1 MSTAVSPVST
11 GSTAAASP
19 ADAMTAPVAPGVVP
33 QNNPSGEVA
42 KPDIKVGQRQL
53 RLKDFLRT
61 VVKLGGSDLHLQADS
76 IPMIRV
82 NGSAKY
88 LDCPTL
94 SDDQMWEICQE
105 LAYHKEDILNTLN
118 TKGAVDCAYALPN
131 NEARFRVNMFHSRGK
146 YAVVTRR
153 IVTKIPNFT
162 DLNLPPVVEGLADF
176 HRGIVVVAGTTGSGK
191 STSLAAIIG
200 KINQTRSERIIT
212 IEDPIEYQHQDGKS
226 LVSQVE
232 VGQDTESFAYALKA
246 AMRQDPD
253 TLLIGEIRD
262 PFSLA
267 TALRASDTG
276 HLVFTTIHATNAS
289 MAVQRIVSLF
299 DPDQKE
305 LMQQQLALNLNAI
318 ICQRLAKKRDG
329 KGRVPVIE
337 IMMKTPLVQ
346 KYILDGE
353 FDKLKGCVGNKEG
366 GSQSFDQHLVEL
378 FNKQVI
384 DVSEAKRLATNV
396 DALTLALRGIGNSDT
411 KLK

>member
-1 MSTAVSPVST
+1 MPSTQLEDYRPNADVVDHD
-11 GSTAAASP
+11 AP
-19 ADAMTAPVAPGVVP
+19 APEIHIEERTL
-33 QNNPSGEVA
+33 
-42 KPDIKVGQRQL
+42 K
-53 RLKDFLRT
+53 LKDFLRT
-61 VVKLGGSDLHLQADS
+61 VVKVGGSDLHLQAGS

-82 NGSAKY
+82 DGRARF
-88 LDCPTL
+88 LDCAPAT
-94 SDDQMWEICQE
+94 DEQMDEICRE
-105 LAYHKEDILNTLN
+105 LAYNKEDILATLEK
-118 TKGAVDCAYALPN
+118 KGAVDCAFALPN
-131 NEARFRVNMFHSRGK
+131 NEARFRVNMFHSRTK
-146 YAVVTRR
+146 YACVLRR

-162 DLNLPPVVEGLADF
+162 DLNLPPIVEGLADF

-200 KINQTRSERIIT
+200 KINKTRSERIIT
-212 IEDPIEYQHQDGKS
+212 IEDPIEYQHENIKS

-232 VGQDTESFAYALKA
+232 VGQDTESFEYALKA

-299 DPDQKE
+299 DPNQKE

-353 FDKLKGCVGNKEG
+353 FDKLKGSVGNKES

-378 FNKQVI
+378 FHKQII
-384 DVSEAKRLATNV
+384 DVNEAKRLASNV

-411 KLK
+411 KLR

>member
-1 MSTAVSPVST
+1 MSQVAVEEFK
-11 GSTAAASP
+11 
-19 ADAMTAPVAPGVVP
+19 DNAPGVDYEAPAP
-33 QNNPSGEVA
+33 QIHIEERTL
-42 KPDIKVGQRQL
+42 KI
-53 RLKDFLRT
+53 KDFLKT
-61 VVKLGGSDLHLQADS
+61 VVKVGGSDLHLQAGS

-82 NGSAKY
+82 DGRARF
-88 LDCPTL
+88 LDCPAAT
-94 SDDQMWEICQE
+94 DDQMLEIVKE
-105 LAYHKEDILNTLN
+105 LAYHKEDVLNTLEK
-118 TKGAVDCAYALPN
+118 KGAVDCAYAMSTG
-131 NEARFRVNMFHSRGK
+131 EARFRVNMFHSRGK
-146 YAVVTRR
+146 YACVLRR
-153 IVTKIPNFT
+153 IVTKIPNFA
-162 DLNLPPVVEGLADF
+162 DLNLPAVVEGLADF
-176 HRGIVVVAGTTGSGK
+176 HRGIIVVAGTTGSGK

-200 KINQTRSERIIT
+200 KINATRSERIIT
-212 IEDPIEYQHQDGKS
+212 IEDPIEYQHENRKS

-232 VGQDTESFAYALKA
+232 VGQDTESFEYALKA

-262 PFSLA
+262 TFSLT

-299 DPDQKE
+299 DPNQKE

-337 IMMKTPLVQ
+337 IMQATPLVR

-353 FDKLKGCVGNKEG
+353 FDKLKGQVGNKEA

-378 FNKQVI
+378 FNQQII
-384 DVSEAKRLATNV
+384 DVNEAKRLATNV

-411 KLK
+411 KLR